1 MATDTQA
8 AVSRVR
14 LRSGETVLWS
24 GRPRQGVVFHLY
36 EVSGFIL
43 FLGAYALVSLQ
54 VALSRFDQVIVGLLL
69 FPLAGAIGWL
79 IVRALLDARRR
90 STQTLVLTSE
100 RLVTVDGAVITWDTI
115 ETIAKLSLVAHVT
128 SGTIYFGNAP
138 TPVDMLNQVSGTV
151 KRLMNDDDADVMPKA
166 IELGP
171 DAREVYALLSKQHE
185 VLRPSRPSPSQPPR
199 TPSAP

>member
-1 MATDTQA
+1 MRIAG
-8 AVSRVR
+8 
-14 LRSGETVLWS
+14 RSP
-24 GRPRQGVVFHLY
+24 GRPGGREPDREPEF
-36 EVSGFIL
+36 
-43 FLGAYALVSLQ
+43 GAAGP
-54 VALSRFDQVIVGLLL
+54 RVG
-69 FPLAGAIGWL
+69 
-79 IVRALLDARRR
+79 RLDARRR

-115 ETIAKLSLVAHVT
+115 ETIAKLSLVARAT
-128 SGTIYFGNAP
+128 SGTIYFGNVP